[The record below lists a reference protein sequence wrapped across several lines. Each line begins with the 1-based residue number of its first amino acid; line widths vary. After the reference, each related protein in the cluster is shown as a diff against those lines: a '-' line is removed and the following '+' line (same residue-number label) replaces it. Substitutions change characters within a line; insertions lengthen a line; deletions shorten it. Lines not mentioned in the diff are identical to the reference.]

1 MSIYKGTQL
10 IAANGAPGQNG
21 APGADGINGNGVL
34 VVATCTEISNNID
47 YNNTDMNSGR
57 NYVEG
62 NQSWCKVG
70 GYRSG
75 LGNAGQAA
83 DVFGYGCYLDTGT
96 GVHIEGYGT
105 TVGIASQGTHIE
117 GMNNY
122 VKLAGN
128 GCHIEGHSI
137 GEPASPGQDIF
148 ANGIEINKQGV
159 HVEGFGHLS
168 TPFSLS
174 DGAHIG
180 GYGVSSNSETTYPG
194 WGGTPGAKIK
204 TNPAFGAENTYIE
217 AIGLKNSF
225 DNYGNLGR
233 VMRNDGC
240 MAIKGDLTFTA
251 LGLDGN
257 VITNGSNV
265 DGVYTLGEIVK
276 ALIDAGILA
285 PPL

>member
-21 APGADGINGNGVL
+21 APGAPGHDGINGNGVL

-47 YNNTDMNSGR
+47 YDNTDMNSGE

-70 GYRSG
+70 GWRSG

-128 GCHIEGHSI
+128 GCHIEGNSI
-137 GEPASPGQDIF
+137 GEPASPGQDKF

-159 HVEGFGHLS
+159 HVEGFGHKGIS
-168 TPFSLS
+168 IQYS

-180 GYGVSSNSETTYPG
+180 GYGITAN
-194 WGGTPGAKIK
+194 TPALSMPHQRSGYES
-204 TNPAFGAENTYIE
+204 GYIE
-217 AIGLKNSF
+217 MVGLKKSGVNGEF
-225 DNYGNLGR
+225 AR
-233 VMRNDGC
+233 IMRNDGS
-240 MAIKGDLTFTA
+240 MAIGGDMAFTA
-251 LGLDGN
+251 LDSTGNPIITGPNADGR
-257 VITNGSNV
+257 
-265 DGVYTLGEIVK
+265 YTLGEIVQ
-276 ALIDAGILA
+276 ALIDAGILN